1 MKMSILKSVGLLLV
15 SAILFPTISNA
26 NVEGNMTPSMDATV
40 EAAPVAAAPASVEVK
55 STVVEKVSTIKS
67 IKEVVSTVKAIKKN
81 ESVEKK
87 GGLPSDSNLRLAI
100 ILGII
105 GIACLLLEA
114 LIGLGGVFWI
124 IGSILLVVALV
135 FLILWAVNQ

>member
-1 MKMSILKSVGLLLV
+1 MSILKSVGLLLV
-15 SAILFPTISNA
+15 SAILFPTIANA
-26 NVEGNMTPSMDATV
+26 NVEGNTTPFMDVTV
-40 EAAPVAAAPASVEVK
+40 EVAPIAVAPAPASVEVK
-55 STVVEKVSTIKS
+55 PTVVEKVSTIKAV
-67 IKEVVSTVKAIKKN
+67 KEVVSTVKAIKKN

-100 ILGII
+100 ILGLI

-124 IGSILLVVALV
+124 IGSILLIVALV